1 MDREIYILDG
11 EKHNNFDELKEQ
23 LMNLFDYEG
32 FDISNGAALRDSFP
46 YYSMITL
53 VWNDYDL
60 SISKCG
66 DAALDLISIFKEI
79 ECQNTGFHL
88 FTHKSSDITVSTSS
102 SVRIYSIDAKSI
114 NIEDDIADQIKEIFD
129 LSFFLKVSPKDIIDL
144 AQKYTKG
151 FLVIELLNADELSQ
165 DLDDYISALESLNN
179 KETNVRFT
187 KVSF

>member
-1 MDREIYILDG
+1 MYDYSGKIRILLELCMDREIYILDG

-53 VWNDYDL
+53 
-60 SISKCG
+60 
-66 DAALDLISIFKEI
+66 
-79 ECQNTGFHL
+79 
-88 FTHKSSDITVSTSS
+88 
-102 SVRIYSIDAKSI
+102 
-114 NIEDDIADQIKEIFD
+114 IADQIKDIFD

-179 KETNVRFT
+179 IETNVRFT